1 MNEEH
6 SIGNTTIVVSD
17 DEFFNAYQAGYL
29 YYHTDFKG
37 HALTEIAVYE
47 VMMQTTL
54 SVYHSCRWNAGYLA
68 GWFAALHEPER
79 TRSTEV
85 RLLALQAVSSG
96 GQHGAHHLLHE
107 DKQS

>member
-6 SIGNTTIVVSD
+6 PIGNTTIIVSD

-37 HALTEIAVYE
+37 RPLTELAVYE

-68 GWFAALHEPER
+68 G
-79 TRSTEV
+79 
-85 RLLALQAVSSG
+85 
-96 GQHGAHHLLHE
+96 
-107 DKQS
+107 